1 VLTIVASTA
10 NKKITSI
17 TPKAARLRFD
27 GVGDGVSGSAVKTAR
42 SVACAEMSVTHELN

>member
-27 GVGDGVSGSAVKTAR
+27 VVGDGVSGSALKMSR
-42 SVACAEMSVTHELN
+42 SVAC